1 MSSPLSPPQQAV
13 QQPPRW
19 RRVILLAVVAVL
31 GLAAAA
37 WAINWLAYRFSHS
50 ISKDAFIESHL
61 INVSPQVAGD
71 IVAVYVQEQELVKKG
86 QPLVRIDPSTYQREV
101 DLAEA
106 KRNTAE
112 AALQKAEADLALL
125 TQEVPKRITISAM
138 RLKIAEEDENKA
150 VDALEMVSRDTD
162 QAVTA
167 AMRAVEGARATFVL
181 AEEDFNRYQALY
193 KDGSVSER
201 KYQEATKIHKNA
213 KADLQIAEAK
223 LAQAEAN
230 KKKASIAGQQLRA
243 ARHAVDE
250 AKAAV
255 ELAKLGDLQID
266 TVKRLVAE
274 RGKQVAEARRALELA
289 QVNLQYTDV
298 MAPYDGVIAKKWR
311 HLGDYA
317 HKGDPI
323 FSVYNP
329 ALLWVTVNL
338 EETLLEGVNSGN
350 YANLK
355 VDAFSKPFR
364 GRVLWVGSA
373 TGANFSLIPRD
384 ISSGEFTY
392 VVQRVPTRILFE
404 PDDRRPQLKPGL
416 SVTVAI
422 EHGPG
427 DAAWATEANR
437 KLAEIEGVRERKP

>member
-1 MSSPLSPPQQAV
+1 M
-13 QQPPRW
+13 
-19 RRVILLAVVAVL
+19 LLAVVAVL
-31 GLAAAA
+31 GLAATT
-37 WAINWLAYRFSHS
+37 WAISWLAYRFSHS

-125 TQEVPKRITISAM
+125 TQEVPKRITISQM
-138 RLKIAEEDENKA
+138 RLNIAEEDENKA

-255 ELAKLGDLQID
+255 ELAKLGDLQVD

-289 QVNLQYTDV
+289 RVNLQYTDV
-298 MAPYDGVIAKKWR
+298 LAPYDGVIAKKWR

-329 ALLWVTVNL
+329 ELLWVTVNL
-338 EETLLEGVNSGN
+338 EETLLEGVNPGN

-427 DAAWATEANR
+427 DAAWAAEANH